1 MRYPYLRQ
9 TEPNDPSAPRYWC
22 VSVGK
27 NFATKQNFGVL
38 AQTRSE
44 VDLMSGLCCV
54 WQLEIGVQAARKAQ
68 PDLSDDALL
77 ELAKTVRGFS

>member
-22 VSVGK
+22 DSVGE

-38 AQTRSE
+38 TQTRSE
-44 VDLMSGLCCV
+44 VDLISGLCHERG
-54 WQLEIGVQAARKAQ
+54 LEIGVQAARKAQ